1 MEILYNNMFEVGRN
15 QYVKNEDGT
24 TRLLGYGYDP
34 ASIMHY
40 DKDFFSKNFMD
51 TMQSRDPT
59 IPLGGAEELS
69 PLDIAKANTLYNCG
83 NLILHVHTM
92 QLIFSLQS
100 TIMSCMNVYNYT
112 GPKENW
118 PPICTI
124 VPPKPMLSLPPGST
138 CGQVSNGR
146 LNGTFSAPGY
156 PNYQHNLDCAYVVR
170 VPKGYYVQVSLPNFA
185 IEERCNKS
193 PANFSIA

>member
-1 MEILYNNMFEVGRN
+1 MFEAGQN

-24 TRLLGYGYDP
+24 TRLLGYGYDH

-83 NLILHVHTM
+83 NLILHVHT
-92 QLIFSLQS
+92 
-100 TIMSCMNVYNYT
+100 N
-112 GPKENW
+112 
-118 PPICTI
+118 
-124 VPPKPMLSLPPGST
+124 
-138 CGQVSNGR
+138 
-146 LNGTFSAPGY
+146 
-156 PNYQHNLDCAYVVR
+156 
-170 VPKGYYVQVSLPNFA
+170 
-185 IEERCNKS
+185 
-193 PANFSIA
+193 